1 MDDDIKTLLTWE
13 EAETILKVKGASLR
27 RIENQKMLWERMNS
41 EREAEKYADEVGT
54 SISST
59 RTSYRPLWLLVVIA
73 ALAGSYFYGQS
84 EIQNL
89 IPWEIINGNENG

>member
-41 EREAEKYADEVGT
+41 EREAEKFSDEVGT